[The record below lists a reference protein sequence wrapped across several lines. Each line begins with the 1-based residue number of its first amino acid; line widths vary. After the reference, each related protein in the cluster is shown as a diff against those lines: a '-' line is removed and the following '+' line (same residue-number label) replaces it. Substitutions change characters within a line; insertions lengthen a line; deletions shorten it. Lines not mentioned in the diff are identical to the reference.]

1 MLSAALFGG
10 LAATSLLLGAAL
22 GLTGR
27 VSTRAM
33 GLIMAFGAG
42 ALISALAFE
51 LTDEAFALGGGDAV
65 AIGLALGAMT
75 YFVGDELIA
84 RSIETRRSRRRHG
97 KPDAAQGPKALLLGA
112 ILDGI
117 PESVVIGI
125 SLLHGKGVSIPII
138 VAVFLSNFPEA
149 LSSAQGMRQEGHSPG
164 KIFGVWVIVVGVSAL
179 AAAVG
184 YGVLGGA
191 SDNTVGLILAFAGG
205 AVLTML
211 ADTMMPEA
219 FSFGHRAT
227 GLLTVLGF
235 ASAYLLS
242 AAS

>member
-1 MLSAALFGG
+1 MLGAAFFGG
-10 LAATSLLLGAAL
+10 LAATSLLFGAAL
-22 GLTGR
+22 GLTGKI
-27 VSTRAM
+27 STRVM

-42 ALISALAFE
+42 TLISALAFE
-51 LTDEAFALGGGDAV
+51 LTDEAFSLGGGDAV
-65 AIGLALGAMT
+65 AIGLALGALT
-75 YFVGDELIA
+75 YFAGDELIS
-84 RSIETRRSRRRHG
+84 RSSETRRSRRRSG

-112 ILDGI
+112 VLDGI

-125 SLLHGKGVSIPII
+125 SLLHGEGVSIPII
-138 VAVFLSNFPEA
+138 AAVFLSNFPEA
-149 LSSAQGMRQEGHSPG
+149 LSSAQGMRGAGHSPL
-164 KIFGVWVIVVGVSAL
+164 KIIGVWVVVVGVSAL
-179 AAAVG
+179 AAAIG

-219 FSFGHRAT
+219 FSYGHRAT

-235 ASAYLLS
+235 ATAYLLS
-242 AAS
+242 AVS

>member
-1 MLSAALFGG
+1 
-10 LAATSLLLGAAL
+10 
-22 GLTGR
+22 
-27 VSTRAM
+27 
-33 GLIMAFGAG
+33 
-42 ALISALAFE
+42 
-51 LTDEAFALGGGDAV
+51 
-65 AIGLALGAMT
+65 
-75 YFVGDELIA
+75 
-84 RSIETRRSRRRHG
+84 
-97 KPDAAQGPKALLLGA
+97 
-112 ILDGI
+112 
-117 PESVVIGI
+117 
-125 SLLHGKGVSIPII
+125 
-138 VAVFLSNFPEA
+138 
-149 LSSAQGMRQEGHSPG
+149 MRQEGHSPG
-164 KIFGVWVIVVGVSAL
+164 KVFGVWVIVVGVSAL